1 MPITQINWG
10 GHKTTVGGVFIFECL
25 PVTQINWGSDNILL
39 VPVFITLTDK
49 LIIITQIHCC
59 GQSCTK

>member
-10 GHKTTVGGVFIFECL
+10 GQKTTVGGVFIFDCL
-25 PVTQINWGSDNILL
+25 PVTQNWVSDNIGL
-39 VPVFITLTDK
+39 VPVFIILTDR